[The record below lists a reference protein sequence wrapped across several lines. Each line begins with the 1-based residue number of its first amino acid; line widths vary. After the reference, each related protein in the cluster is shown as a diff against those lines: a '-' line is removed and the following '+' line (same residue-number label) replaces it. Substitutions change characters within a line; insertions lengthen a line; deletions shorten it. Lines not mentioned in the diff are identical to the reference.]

1 MFKYLKAEY
10 LKMVHS
16 KHLLWINVLL
26 LLYTA
31 LILLLYYS
39 DGLHAYDILP
49 NYNDEYFVLFL
60 MLSVFWGL
68 SSVGDEMNYRT
79 DLWYSKNK
87 FILFKVFFL
96 ALYILFIYILSF
108 IMFNLCTFVIHNA
121 FYFSFSVIFSLL
133 KCFPLYFFWGL
144 FSMFISVVIRKSNI
158 SMLIIVSVFL
168 WLEYIKGALYNLNG
182 IFKYI
187 FIFHLNMNKV
197 IVEEISFE
205 SSAII
210 NLIAI
215 VFVIYLIFI
224 SYYKRS

>member
-1 MFKYLKAEY
+1 MFKYLKVEY

-60 MLSVFWGL
+60 ILSVFWGL

-96 ALYILFIYILSF
+96 ALYILFIYMVSPNPKSEWKLYVHKDLILF
-108 IMFNLCTFVIHNA
+108 CF
-121 FYFSFSVIFSLL
+121 LL
-133 KCFPLYFFWGL
+133 
-144 FSMFISVVIRKSNI
+144 
-158 SMLIIVSVFL
+158 
-168 WLEYIKGALYNLNG
+168 
-182 IFKYI
+182 
-187 FIFHLNMNKV
+187 
-197 IVEEISFE
+197 
-205 SSAII
+205 
-210 NLIAI
+210 
-215 VFVIYLIFI
+215 YLQQL
-224 SYYKRS
+224 KLPWTE